1 MGLVHFDFG
10 VQHRFVAHHQVQ
22 QFLGQARTQPKLLI
36 RLINPSDWSGR
47 TVIALVMQH
56 LAQANPRSAVWY
68 IDTPDAL
75 FMERD
80 RVAMRNHSGD
90 FVPPVLS
97 QLSRQF
103 ASGRRH
109 AKPRHRSDPAQ
120 SRNADGPGSGSAGW
134 PCRCR
139 HQ

>member
-1 MGLVHFDFG
+1 MRTLLTIVFFALALAACQPAPPAYRYTDRDLWKALPQQTLPLEGDTLVMHTIAQPQADGSHVFLFFG
-10 VQHRFVAHHQVQ
+10 DPSA
-22 QFLGQARTQPKLLI
+22 QP
-36 RLINPSDWSGR
+36 NNGD
-47 TVIALVMQH
+47 ALVMQH

-97 QLSRQF
+97 QLGRQF
-103 ASGRRH
+103 ASITLVR
-109 AKPRHRSDPAQ
+109 
-120 SRNADGPGSGSAGW
+120 W
-134 PCRCR
+134 M
-139 HQ
+139 